1 MWNIDISSEDLELL
15 LAECDEDGDGEISY
29 DEFTDHLWRDTVA
42 PSAMGK
48 RGMLSK
54 DAMGVDA
61 YEMLDS
67 SWARTRSR
75 PTRCRA

>member
-1 MWNIDISSEDLELL
+1 MQKLRH
-15 LAECDEDGDGEISY
+15 ECDEDGDGEISY

-42 PSAMGK
+42 QAAMGK

-61 YEMLDS
+61 FEMLDQQMGKNKVK
-67 SWARTRSR
+67 TFKM
-75 PTRCRA
+75 PTFNFDDDD